1 MCSVLF
7 AQENLIMIF
16 YYPTIRVASLDSS
29 MPQVKL
35 KRAVNYFIYFSYHL
49 VQV

>member
-16 YYPTIRVASLDSS
+16 YYPTLRAYIDTSRVSRFLYASS
-29 MPQVKL
+29 QVEKGREL
-35 KRAVNYFIYFSYHL
+35 LYIF
-49 VQV
+49 